1 MTIQSANHMTIFM
14 CGDVMTGRGIDQ
26 MLPNPG
32 DPRIYE
38 VYIKSAMGY
47 VTLAEQRNGP
57 VPRPVHFS

>member
-1 MTIQSANHMTIFM
+1 MTIFM

-38 VYIKSAMGY
+38 AYIKSAMGY

-57 VPRPVHFS
+57 VSRPVHFS